1 MRQVLRVRP
10 KGRAVLAAALVLGA
24 ATGCSSAGQE
34 GGAASQPAPAR
45 SFDAADPAT
54 WTLPIEAY
62 LPSEGQDRQAAKAK
76 ELLIA
81 DCMKDLGLDWSP
93 APDLPD
99 MGPKTLTDWRYGI
112 HDAALAKKRGYKPDA
127 AEQAAY
133 DKAMEAGAL
142 DEDAGNGGTAE
153 AALRGSRT
161 EINGKAVPKGGCAGR
176 AASRLGSDGT
186 EFSEAAQR
194 IGNDA
199 FVRSKQDPKVVAVF
213 REWSSCMKDSG
224 YSYKEPLDA
233 SDDPRFS
240 APDVS
245 GLEISTALADLACR
259 KRHAVARTW
268 FDAESALQQQ
278 AIEKNAENLD
288 RIKKSRDAMV
298 KKASSLLAGTA

>member
-1 MRQVLRVRP
+1 MRGVPRVRSR
-10 KGRAVLAAALVLGA
+10 GRAALAAALVLGV
-24 ATGCSSAGQE
+24 ATGCSSAGHE
-34 GGAASQPAPAR
+34 DGASPQASAR
-45 SFDAADPAT
+45 SFDASDPAT

-62 LPSEGQDRQAAKAK
+62 LPSDGQDEQASKAK
-76 ELLIA
+76 DMLIA
-81 DCMKDLGLDWSP
+81 DCMKTLGVPWHP

-99 MGPKTLTDWRYGI
+99 VGPKTLTDWRYGI

-142 DEDAGNGGTAE
+142 DEGAANDGVTE
-153 AALRGSRT
+153 AALRGSEP
-161 EINGKAVPKGGCAGR
+161 EINGKAVPKGGCAGQ
-176 AASRLGSDGT
+176 AGNRLGTDGT

-199 FVRSKQDPKVVAVF
+199 FIRSKQTPKVVAVF
-213 REWSSCMKDSG
+213 QKWSSCMKGQG

-240 APDVS
+240 SPAVS
-245 GLEISTALADLACR
+245 KLEISTALADLECR
-259 KRHAVARTW
+259 QRYDVARTW
-268 FDAESALQQQ
+268 FESESALQQQ

-288 RIKKSRDAMV
+288 QIKKSRDAMV
-298 KKASSLLAGTA
+298 KKASAILAGTA